1 MVKDLQEH
9 PRVCGQE
16 VKQAR
21 GSRAV
26 ACFEDEDVVLRAL
39 RDVRRQLRSGNY
51 TGPVWRMP
59 QKSTFI
65 AAVQE
70 IKPLG
75 TLAEEIFQQ

>member
-16 VKQAR
+16 VKQVR

-26 ACFEDEDVVLRAL
+26 ARFEDEDVVLCAL

-51 TGPVWRMP
+51 IGPVWRMP
-59 QKSTFI
+59 QKSSFI
-65 AAVQE
+65 AAV
-70 IKPLG
+70 
-75 TLAEEIFQQ
+75 